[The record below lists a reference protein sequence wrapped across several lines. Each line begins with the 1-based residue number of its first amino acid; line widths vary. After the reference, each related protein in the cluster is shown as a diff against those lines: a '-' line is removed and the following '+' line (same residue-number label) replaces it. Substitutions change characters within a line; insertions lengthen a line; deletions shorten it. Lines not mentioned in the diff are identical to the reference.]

1 MTIDRLR
8 AVGTV
13 DHAQLWANVCEM
25 IDGLAPSVVLR
36 CWQMQV
42 AMTRLRGLTPRYA
55 WTLDITAP
63 GEGAWDSLAHMHIGF
78 ISSDEWVLL
87 GYCDGDY
94 RLVVDKSG
102 TVRPGLRQGFI
113 YDRKRREADVILT
126 MSKDQMWDAI
136 LSQIDIL
143 GALEGQEIDPI
154 LPRPRYA

>member
-1 MTIDRLR
+1 MTIDRWR
-8 AVGTV
+8 ATGVD
-13 DHAQLWANVCEM
+13 DHARLWANACE
-25 IDGLAPSVVLR
+25 ILDDLAPAVVLR

-42 AMTRLRGLTPRYA
+42 ASTRLRGLTPRYA

-78 ISSDEWVLL
+78 ISSSDWVLL
-87 GYCDGDY
+87 GYEGGDY
-94 RLVVDKSG
+94 RLVVDKLG

-113 YDRKRREADVILT
+113 YDRKRHEADVILT
-126 MSKDQMWDAI
+126 MSKDQMWEAI